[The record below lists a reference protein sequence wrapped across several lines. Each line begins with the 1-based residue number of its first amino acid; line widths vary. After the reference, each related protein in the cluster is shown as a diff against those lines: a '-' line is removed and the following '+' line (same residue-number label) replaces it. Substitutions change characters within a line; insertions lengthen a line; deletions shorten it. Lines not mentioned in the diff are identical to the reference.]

1 MALLDFPPYAGA
13 DAEHEVGGRERM
25 TVVKREPV
33 PIYSEI
39 CPEFK
44 SVIEYKASEVA
55 WCHIKCPVCGT
66 LMGAVAINPVRY
78 EFTEPKD
85 EKKEDGDAE

>member
-1 MALLDFPPYAGA
+1 
-13 DAEHEVGGRERM
+13 M

-33 PIYSEI
+33 PIYSEE
-39 CPEFK
+39 CPECK

-66 LMGAVAINPVRY
+66 L
-78 EFTEPKD
+78 TEPKN
-85 EKKEDGDAE
+85 EKKEDGDG

>member
-1 MALLDFPPYAGA
+1 
-13 DAEHEVGGRERM
+13 M

-33 PIYSEI
+33 PIYSEE
-39 CPEFK
+39 CPECK

-66 LMGAVAINPVRY
+66 SMVAVAIYPVRY
-78 EFTEPKD
+78 ECTEPK
-85 EKKEDGDAE
+85 EEEKEDGDV

>member
-1 MALLDFPPYAGA
+1 
-13 DAEHEVGGRERM
+13 M

-33 PIYSEI
+33 PIYSEE
-39 CPEFK
+39 CPECK

-66 LMGAVAINPVRY
+66 LMGAIAIHPVRY
-78 EFTEPKD
+78 ECTEPKD
-85 EKKEDGDAE
+85 EKKEDSDAER